1 MGLIPLSRKKRDNT
15 ELRFGLDRNER
26 GAKTKDRGQTK
37 RFEECR
43 AFGLALLVIF
53 SGCRPEAAPP
63 REIDIHAAEYAFRA
77 PATLAPGPAAFR
89 LVNDGKFWHE
99 VQLFRFRRGVSAQTA
114 ARYLSADS
122 IPDEARDST
131 GSVLIAGAGLA
142 SDQRIL
148 VRASRGDLYGL
159 ICDFR
164 DGGTARHAKLGMF
177 ALMRVE

>member
-1 MGLIPLSRKKRDNT
+1 MRLIPLSRKKCDNT
-15 ELRFGLDRNER
+15 KLRFGLRRNER
-26 GAKTKDRGQTK
+26 SAERKERREAKYL
-37 RFEECR
+37 EECC
-43 AFGLALLVIF
+43 AFGLALLLIV
-53 SGCRPEAAPP
+53 SGCRREVVAP

-99 VQLFRFRRGVSAQTA
+99 VQLFRFHSGTTAETA

-131 GSVLIAGAGLA
+131 GSVLIAGAGRA

-148 VRASRGDLYGL
+148 IRAAHGELYGL
-159 ICDFR
+159 ICDFS
-164 DGGTARHAKLGMF
+164 DGGTARHARLGMF